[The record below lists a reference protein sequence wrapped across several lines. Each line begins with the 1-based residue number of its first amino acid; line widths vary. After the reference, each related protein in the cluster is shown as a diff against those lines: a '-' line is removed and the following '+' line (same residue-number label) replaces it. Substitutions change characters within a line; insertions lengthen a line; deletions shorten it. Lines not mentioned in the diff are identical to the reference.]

1 MEKEP
6 IMNEETKAQD
16 TVLVDETVNS
26 QDEKKK
32 KEKKIRTPEQK
43 KKLHKRI
50 RLIVIL
56 VIIVAIVG
64 YFVYSSAMAASA
76 PAQVEVEEAYVGSI
90 QQTVKTSGT
99 VATDNKKTYFAG
111 AAAPVTTLNVHVGDS
126 VKAGDVLMAYDT
138 SDLDLSAKQAQ
149 LSEQTANGNYSDS
162 IEKDTKSTEKY
173 DQANADLPLTQAQI
187 DTINAQID
195 DLNDKITEK
204 KARMAQTAADLQKTL
219 LDVDQDGKEDSV
231 TDDDSKKTEEN
242 GKDVRLEIQE
252 SIQQNTYAQNNDKE
266 IAEWNSQIT
275 ELKRQLSD
283 AEATKSD
290 NKTDKTS
297 GDSGKLTDGNKSALA
312 ATRQS
317 AALTSQ
323 DTINDV
329 NEAKKGVTAEFNGI
343 VTDVKIIEG
352 ATTVKGTELFT
363 IEDTDSV
370 KVTINVTKYDL
381 EKISEGQD
389 VDITIAGHDYNGTVT
404 KISKVATTNTSGAS
418 IVATDITINNP
429 DEFIILGVQAD
440 VVIKT
445 ASAENAILVPIES
458 VNSDAKGA
466 FVYVL
471 ENGFVVRKDVTTGI
485 ANETEEQILSGLNEG
500 DQVLTDISSDI
511 VEGMPAVAATNAYAA
526 NVSSSVSSD
535 AASSV
540 SSNES
545 DNASSQS
552 SAAAASNAN

>member
-111 AAAPVTTLNVHVGDS
+111 AAAPVTTLDVQVGDS
-126 VKAGDVLMAYDT
+126 VKAGDVLMTYDT

-266 IAEWNSQIT
+266 IAEWNNQIT

-283 AEATKSD
+283 AEATKTD
-290 NKTDKTS
+290 NKTDKSS

-329 NEAKKGVTAEFNGI
+329 NEAKKGVTADFNGI
-343 VTDVKIIEG
+343 VSDVKIVEG

>member
-43 KKLHKRI
+43 RKLHKRI

-111 AAAPVTTLNVHVGDS
+111 AAAPVTTLDVQVGDS
-126 VKAGDVLMAYDT
+126 VKAGDVLMTYDT

-283 AEATKSD
+283 AEAT
-290 NKTDKTS
+290 
-297 GDSGKLTDGNKSALA
+297 
-312 ATRQS
+312 
-317 AALTSQ
+317 
-323 DTINDV
+323 
-329 NEAKKGVTAEFNGI
+329 
-343 VTDVKIIEG
+343 
-352 ATTVKGTELFT
+352 
-363 IEDTDSV
+363 
-370 KVTINVTKYDL
+370 
-381 EKISEGQD
+381 
-389 VDITIAGHDYNGTVT
+389 
-404 KISKVATTNTSGAS
+404 
-418 IVATDITINNP
+418 
-429 DEFIILGVQAD
+429 
-440 VVIKT
+440 
-445 ASAENAILVPIES
+445 
-458 VNSDAKGA
+458 
-466 FVYVL
+466 
-471 ENGFVVRKDVTTGI
+471 
-485 ANETEEQILSGLNEG
+485 
-500 DQVLTDISSDI
+500 
-511 VEGMPAVAATNAYAA
+511 
-526 NVSSSVSSD
+526 
-535 AASSV
+535 
-540 SSNES
+540 
-545 DNASSQS
+545 
-552 SAAAASNAN
+552 